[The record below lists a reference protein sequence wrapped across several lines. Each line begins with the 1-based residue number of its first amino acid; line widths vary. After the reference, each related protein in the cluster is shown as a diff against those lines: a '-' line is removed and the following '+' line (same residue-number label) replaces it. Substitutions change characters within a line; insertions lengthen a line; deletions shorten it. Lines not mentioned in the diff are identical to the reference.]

1 MKNMIALFVWI
12 LFHSVLS
19 EEPNK
24 YTSMYDNIDLQ
35 EVVHNERL
43 LKNYVNCLLEEER
56 CTPDGAELRRNLPD
70 AVENDCKK
78 CTQKQKEGADFMM
91 QYLIDNKP
99 EYWNLLQKKYD
110 PSGSYRTKYLEAK
123 NGAVQEENA
132 KESSEH
138 HII

>member
-1 MKNMIALFVWI
+1 
-12 LFHSVLS
+12 
-19 EEPNK
+19 
-24 YTSMYDNIDLQ
+24 
-35 EVVHNERL
+35 
-43 LKNYVNCLLEEER
+43 
-56 CTPDGAELRRNLPD
+56 
-70 AVENDCKK
+70 
-78 CTQKQKEGADFMM
+78 MM